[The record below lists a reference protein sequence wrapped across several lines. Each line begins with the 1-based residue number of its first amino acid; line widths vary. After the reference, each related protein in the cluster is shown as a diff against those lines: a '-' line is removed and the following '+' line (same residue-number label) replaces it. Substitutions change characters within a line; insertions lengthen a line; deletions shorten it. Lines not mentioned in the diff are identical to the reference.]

1 MNPRTKRTLTVTVVV
16 VLVAA
21 LVWFL
26 YPRSFAQAM
35 GRSFDPEN
43 TCTVQAVLRKG
54 GSSAIEVTL
63 SPEDPAYGELMALLV
78 VFRPQRI
85 RATSRTPSLA
95 RP

>member
-1 MNPRTKRTLTVTVVV
+1 MNPQTKRNLTMAIVV

-35 GRSFDPEN
+35 GRTFDREN

-54 GSSAIEVTL
+54 GSSMITNYMAIGVLL
-63 SPEDPAYGELMALLV
+63 SIST
-78 VFRPQRI
+78 RRQRGFF
-85 RATSRTPSLA
+85 SD
-95 RP
+95 